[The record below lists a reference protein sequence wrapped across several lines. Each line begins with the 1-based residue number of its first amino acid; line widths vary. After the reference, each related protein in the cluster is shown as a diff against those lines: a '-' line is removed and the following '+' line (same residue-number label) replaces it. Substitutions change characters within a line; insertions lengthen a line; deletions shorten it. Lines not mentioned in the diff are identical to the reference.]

1 MKSNPRLR
9 FAVSVWI
16 ALALLGLLT
25 APAFAESTPVLKT
38 GVILTMDTLP
48 SIKMGDTFVL
58 SGTIR
63 DRLGH
68 PLNGKSVT
76 FYLDNEVLGQAS
88 TDVNGVYS
96 RKFTKLMDAGSYK
109 ITAITKETHLLLGAS
124 YTATLDVQPVVISVQ
139 TTPAISGVAF
149 SLNGEKFYSD
159 VDGIAR
165 ISMDKIGYYR
175 LTVLAEEYKNST
187 IKIEFG
193 RWLDEIYQPYR
204 DIYVPTDNSILVG
217 LNVYH
222 LMNVSFVDLDGYPV
236 DPSRIES
243 YSLRS
248 LQGDSLTYTDNA
260 QRWIPASRVKR
271 WQAVLQETKIYYSLT
286 KVSIDGSNVVNQS
299 EQRFYTSAGG
309 TWQISLILY
318 SLKISAKDGLFGSP
332 VGKSVSLEYPDGHVQ
347 TFPLDTNGSATIH
360 SLARGTY
367 FIDINGVS
375 GMKNRLPVALSRNQV
390 VNSKILTS
398 TDLAMAG
405 GSLSL
410 LALGLLF
417 FGRPWLVQT
426 ILRKRLPAIDI
437 ATPVSA
443 LVAARQSAALSKKQ
457 EREAWQRVLDRVD
470 NGKGGLG
477 LSREGFN
484 RMLEYLEKTLP
495 KSSKPTKLAL
505 SDQLKLTLK
514 YSRGDTSESRL
525 AETYHVSPSTVHRA
539 IQRIN
544 AGLSTCQDFKAQI
557 ESTSERKKDNVFP
570 FILESAQQSSNARMA
585 LK

>member
-9 FAVSVWI
+9 FVFSVWI

-25 APAFAESTPVLKT
+25 APAFAASNPVLKT

-48 SIKMGDTFVL
+48 SIKMGDNFVL

-76 FYLDNEVLGQAS
+76 FYLNNEVLGQAS
-88 TDVNGVYS
+88 TDVNGTFS

-124 YTATLDVQPVVISVQ
+124 YTTTLEVLPAVISVQ
-139 TTPAISGVAF
+139 TTPSMAGVAF
-149 SLNGEKFYSD
+149 SLNGEKFFSGA
-159 VDGIAR
+159 DGIAR
-165 ISMDKIGYYR
+165 ISMTKAGYYR
-175 LTVLAEEYKNST
+175 LVVLADEYQSPT
-187 IKIEFG
+187 VKIEFG

-248 LQGDSLTYTDNA
+248 LQGDSFTFTNNV

-271 WQAVLQETKIYYSLT
+271 WISVLQENKIYYSLT
-286 KVSIDGSNVVNQS
+286 KVLIDGANVVNQS

-367 FIDINGVS
+367 FIDINGVN

-398 TDLAMAG
+398 MDLFMAG

-410 LALGLLF
+410 LALGLLL

-426 ILRKRLPAIDI
+426 VLRKQKPAIDI
-437 ATPVSA
+437 AVPVSA
-443 LVAARQSAALSKKQ
+443 LVAARQSAALNKKQ
-457 EREAWQRVLDRVD
+457 EREVWQRVLDRAD
-470 NGKGGLG
+470 NAKGGLG
-477 LSREGFN
+477 LSRDGFT
-484 RMLEYLEKTLP
+484 RMLEYLERTLP
-495 KSSKPTKLAL
+495 KSSRPTKLDL
-505 SDQLKLTLK
+505 EDQLKLTLK
-514 YSRGDTSESRL
+514 YSRGNTTESRL
-525 AETYHVSPSTVHRA
+525 AAEYHVSPSTVRRT

-544 AGLSTCQDFKAQI
+544 AGLSTCKDFKAQI
-557 ESTSERKKDNVFP
+557 EKPSEPKKDNIFLL
-570 FILESAQQSSNARMA
+570 ILESAQQSSNARAIM
-585 LK
+585 K